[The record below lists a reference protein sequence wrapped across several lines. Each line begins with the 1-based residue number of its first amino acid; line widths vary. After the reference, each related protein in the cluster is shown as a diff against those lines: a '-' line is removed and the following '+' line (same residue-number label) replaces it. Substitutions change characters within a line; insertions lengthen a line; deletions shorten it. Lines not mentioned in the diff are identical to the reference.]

1 MDTGGR
7 YTEATNDLGLAYAR
21 AQRDLG
27 CTYTLGFYVDA
38 EVENRPRRI
47 SVHVKRPGMRA
58 IHPSRYVFRSDSE
71 KKQSM
76 LRAAW
81 ISPEMFQTGI
91 VRAHAFPLRP
101 TSGGAWEA
109 LLAVSFAVPL
119 GDSGGSKVR
128 RHFGASLMDSTG
140 VRHEFA
146 RTVWIEPDS
155 AEVTSEPVVTFLERV
170 TLKPGAYSL
179 AAVVSDP
186 LDERPHATRVR
197 IELPDIPKRE
207 LFLVGPILGQPSGP
221 NLIVTGGG
229 TGNDD
234 TLGAENSFEP
244 LLVQQIDGPVDLV
257 SLTQAC
263 MVGKK
268 KSKLE
273 SKASVTRSVRDGEGD
288 LLGELDPVTL
298 RLEDLEGQEKIRCQ
312 NFVDILPASSFSNGE
327 YVFEVGLETAPGR
340 DEMEKTIR
348 FAVGADP

>member
-38 EVENRPRRI
+38 EVKSRPRRI
-47 SVHVKRPGMRA
+47 SVRVKRPGMRA

-119 GDSGGSKVR
+119 GDSGGNEVR
-128 RHFGASLMDSTG
+128 RNFGASLIGSSG
-140 VRHEFA
+140 VKHQFA
-146 RTVWIEPDS
+146 RSVRLEPDS

-170 TLKPGAYSL
+170 TLKPGVYRL

-186 LDERPHATRVR
+186 LDERPHATQIR
-197 IELPDIPKRE
+197 IELPEIPKRE
-207 LFLVGPILGQPSGP
+207 LFLVGPILGQQSGP
-221 NLIVTGGG
+221 NLIVMGGG
-229 TGNDD
+229 KGDDD
-234 TLGAENSFEP
+234 TLGVENSFEP

-263 MVGKK
+263 MIGKK

-273 SKASVTRSVRDGEGD
+273 SRTSVTRSVRDGEGD
-288 LLGELDPVTL
+288 LLGELDPVAL
-298 RLEDLEGQEKIRCQ
+298 QLDGEDRVRCQ
-312 NFVDILPASSFSNGE
+312 NLIDILPGKSFSSGE
-327 YVFEVGLETAPGR
+327 YVFEVGLEAGR
-340 DEMEKTIR
+340 GQEAVERTIR
-348 FAVGADP
+348 FAVGAHP